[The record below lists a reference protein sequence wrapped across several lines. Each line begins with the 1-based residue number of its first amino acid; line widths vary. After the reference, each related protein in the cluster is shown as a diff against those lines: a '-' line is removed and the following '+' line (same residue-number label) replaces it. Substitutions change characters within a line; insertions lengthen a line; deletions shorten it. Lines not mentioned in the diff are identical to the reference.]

1 MWMFTGIVSAIGT
14 VIEAGSGRLVIHNAE
29 TAKRLSIGA
38 SVAVNG
44 CCLTVVKKTGAKFS
58 MDVVPE
64 TLRRTAL
71 GSLTPGARVN
81 LELPL
86 AADGLLDGHLVQGH
100 IDATGTVVRV
110 AAATAGR
117 EVTFEL
123 PADLRDFI
131 VEKGSIAVDGVSLTV
146 AAVDDQEGSFTVA
159 LIPHTLAV
167 TIAGEYK
174 EGTLVNLEADIVAR
188 YVARNL
194 HR

>member
-1 MWMFTGIVSAIGT
+1 MFTGIVSAIGT
-14 VIEAGSGRLVIHNAE
+14 VVEAGSGRLAIENAE

-44 CCLTVVKKTGAKFS
+44 CCLTVVKKTGDKFS

-71 GSLTPGARVN
+71 GSVTPGARVN
-81 LELPL
+81 LELPV
-86 AADGLLDGHLVQGH
+86 AVDGLLDGHLVQGH
-100 IDATGTVVRV
+100 VDATGRVVRV
-110 AAATAGR
+110 AATAAGH
-117 EVTFEL
+117 EVTVEL

-146 AAVDDQEGSFTVA
+146 AAVDDLAGSFTVA

-174 EGTLVNLEADIVAR
+174 EGTVVNLEADIVAR

-194 HR
+194 RR

>member
-1 MWMFTGIVSAIGT
+1 MFTGIVSAIGT
-14 VIEAGSGRLVIHNAE
+14 VIEAGSGRLAIENAE

>member
-14 VIEAGSGRLVIHNAE
+14 VIEAGSGRLAIDNAE

>member
-1 MWMFTGIVSAIGT
+1 MFTGIVSAIGT
-14 VIEAGSGRLVIHNAE
+14 VIEAGSGRLAIENAE

-44 CCLTVVKKTGAKFS
+44 CCSTVVLKTGAKFS

-71 GSLTPGARVN
+71 GSVTPGARVN

-86 AADGLLDGHLVQGH
+86 AVDGLLDGHLVQGH
-100 IDATGTVVRV
+100 VDATGRVVRV
-110 AAATAGR
+110 AATAAGH
-117 EVTFEL
+117 EVTVEL

-146 AAVDDQEGSFTVA
+146 AAVDDQAGSFTVA

-174 EGTLVNLEADIVAR
+174 EGTVVNLEADIVAR

-194 HR
+194 RR